1 MFHKFYLTLSFCRL
15 FKMFNV
21 TWVLCQFWLCWV
33 FTFKIHIYKCKSI
46 MLLLWNWYNADLF
59 PLWKEIFWLE
69 LCSSSSSYSS
79 SRSFF
84 TANLIS
90 EGIES
95 KWHQH
100 IWIDHLI
107 FSFQQNIYH
116 FIVCIIRWNSMPV
129 NEIITTSRRAATLDM
144 LYWKRLTD
152 FYFVE
157 QTLSR

>member
-1 MFHKFYLTLSFCRL
+1 MWREFFVSSDYAESLISKFIFINANL
-15 FKMFNV
+15 
-21 TWVLCQFWLCWV
+21 LCYCYE
-33 FTFKIHIYKCKSI
+33 TGITPIS
-46 MLLLWNWYNADLF
+46 F
-59 PLWKEIFWLE
+59 PLWKDIFWLE

-107 FSFQQNIYH
+107 FSVQQNIYH

-129 NEIITTSRRAATLDM
+129 NEIITTSRRAATLDV